1 MNDKTQTQAMKKR
14 LQKASGITL
23 SVSSTAWCLL
33 RLNMLF
39 LVFCV
44 PVITAP
50 AATAAMAKVLMS
62 VTRGE
67 DVGLWRSFWSEFK
80 ADFFK
85 ALYAGLVLAALAAA
99 VGLIGYTVA
108 QCGGF
113 IDALGVAFIIVFG
126 LWLYVVACY
135 LFALIASVELSL
147 SHCLRN
153 AVLLALVEPKQNLLL
168 LIPFALLAACV
179 LLFPISLPLLLF
191 VIFSLCQFIVCM
203 IVDRVIQKR
212 ITSPHMTHSASV
224 QEAADV

>member
-1 MNDKTQTQAMKKR
+1 MNEKTQTQAMKKG

-44 PVITAP
+44 PVITVP
-50 AATAAMAKVLMS
+50 AATAAMTKVLLKI
-62 VTRGE
+62 TGGE
-67 DVGLWRSFWSEFK
+67 DVGLWRVFWAEFI

-85 ALYAGLVLAALAAA
+85 ALKAGLILTVLATA
-99 VGLIGYTVA
+99 VGIIGYTVLLF
-108 QCGGF
+108 GGF
-113 IDALGVAFIIVFG
+113 IGALGVAFMIVSG
-126 LWLYVVACY
+126 LWLYVAACY
-135 LFALIASVELSL
+135 LFALIVSVDLSL
-147 SHCLRN
+147 SNCVRN

-191 VIFSLCQFIVCM
+191 VMFSLCQFIVCM
-203 IVDRVIQKR
+203 IVNKVIQKR